1 MTNVRIILARVLNE
15 HIKANGEFYFD
26 FEINKALYLLKKDLD
41 IDVQEHMQDVTLV
54 IQKSEIEKKLAEEA
68 SLEAQDVIQ
77 HDLEPEKSLS
87 EQSGNQSE
95 DEKLDSSFDN
105 KDNSEGAKEE
115 KVEESKEEKTE
126 EENPVS
132 EDKSKEPESTEI
144 IEPDESLATN
154 EDSALIEK
162 TEPKKDLGLFQPD
175 DVIQEEKPE
184 NQIDVTKDASVSDN
198 Q

>member
-175 DVIQEEKPE
+175 DVIQDQKPE

>member
-126 EENPVS
+126 EENPAS

>member
-115 KVEESKEEKTE
+115 KVEESKEEKN

-144 IEPDESLATN
+144 IEPDESLDTN

-175 DVIQEEKPE
+175 DVIQDQKPE

>member
-115 KVEESKEEKTE
+115 KVEESKEEKNE

-175 DVIQEEKPE
+175 DVIQDQKPE